1 MLIADLVHQ
10 ETRMDVI
17 VNAGSGT
24 DDKSD
29 VEQRL
34 ADAFTAAGID
44 ARIRIARGG
53 DELVKL
59 GRQALESGAQT
70 LVAGGGDGTISAIAG
85 IVAGTDA
92 RLGVLPLGTLNHFAK
107 DLGIP
112 LDLAEAV
119 RNLIEGRTVSV
130 DVGEVN
136 GRVFINNSSL
146 GIYPKLV
153 RMRERIQ
160 RQGLGKW
167 RAFVVAFI
175 TVLRRYPLVAVRL
188 VAEGQ
193 RFVRR
198 TSFVLIGNNE
208 YETTSFRM
216 GGRSRLDG
224 GTLSVYTAP
233 VRRRFELFKLFVKA
247 FFGRIQEDN
256 NFDRLCATE
265 VWAETRRRTVRV
277 ALDGEVLRLRTPL
290 RYRVRPG
297 ALRVIVPQDKKPTND
312 GGER

>member
-1 MLIADLVHQ
+1 MLHTDLVQ
-10 ETRMDVI
+10 QQTQMDVI

-29 VEQRL
+29 VRQRL
-34 ADAFTAAGID
+34 AEAFAAAGLD
-44 ARIRIARGG
+44 ARIRIAHDGE
-53 DELVKL
+53 ELVKL
-59 GRQALESGAQT
+59 GRQALQSGAQT
-70 LVAGGGDGTISAIAG
+70 IVAGGGDGTISAIAAL
-85 IVAGTDA
+85 VAGTDV

-112 LDLAEAV
+112 LDLTEAV
-119 RNLIEGRTVSV
+119 RNLVEGRTVSV

-136 GRVFINNSSL
+136 GRIFINNSSI
-146 GIYPKLV
+146 GIYPRLV
-153 RMRERIQ
+153 RLRGWIQ
-160 RQGLGKW
+160 RQGLSKW
-167 RAFVVAFI
+167 RAFLVALI
-175 TVLRRYPLVAVRL
+175 TVLRRYPRVAVRL

-198 TSFVLIGNNE
+198 TSFVFIGNNE

-233 VRRRFELFKLFVKA
+233 VRGRFELFKLFVKA
-247 FFGRIQEDN
+247 FFGRVQDDD
-256 NFDRLCATE
+256 NFDMLCATE
-265 VWAETRRRTVRV
+265 VWAETRRRTLRV
-277 ALDGEVLRLRTPL
+277 ALDGEVMHLRTPL

-297 ALRVIVPQDKKPTND
+297 ALRVIVPADRAA
-312 GGER
+312 GGE